1 MFGYIRPFKSE
12 LLVRQWTYYQSAY
25 CGLCK
30 QIGRDYGALPRLALT
45 YDLTFL
51 AILLQCFAEDEADEQ
66 QDICLLNPVKR
77 KTIMQ
82 HNRALEFS
90 AAVTVLLAWHKGADD
105 KNDGHAVRGGAVTI
119 ALSSARK
126 KAEIRF
132 PMLAQAIAD
141 SLRKLNEVEQGEPD
155 PEAASACFGEL
166 LAAVFREGIKHQ
178 FLDRDVT
185 VDNGTNNPDGADEQT
200 VSVEG
205 RMIEET
211 FACLGEELG
220 RWIYLLDAI
229 DDYRT
234 DMDNK
239 NWNPYSLLNENMAK
253 TEADK
258 ALSNLE
264 ADMDKTAMLLD
275 FVRDSALIANVIRMG
290 LPHVRLRILS
300 GTALEKL

>member
-82 HNRALEFS
+82 QNRALEFS
-90 AAVTVLLAWHKGADD
+90 AAVTVLLAWYKGVDD
-105 KNDGHAVRGGAVTI
+105 KTDGHAVRGGAVTI

-126 KAEIRF
+126 KAESRF

-141 SLRKLNEVEQGEPD
+141 SLRKLNVVEQGEPD
-155 PEAASACFGEL
+155 PKAASACFGEL
-166 LAAVFREGIKHQ
+166 LATVFKEGIKYQ
-178 FLDRDVT
+178 LAPRDSTIDAGV
-185 VDNGTNNPDGADEQT
+185 NNFNNADEQT
-200 VSVEG
+200 VSVER

-211 FACLGEELG
+211 FTCLGDELG

-229 DDYRT
+229 DDYRA

-239 NWNPYSLLNENMAK
+239 NWNPYSLLDENMAK
-253 TEADK
+253 AKADR
-258 ALSNLE
+258 ALSALE

-300 GTALEKL
+300 GAALEKL